1 MVKNI
6 ISIVQARCNSKRLSR
21 KVLRLIA
28 GKPLIQHIFERIS
41 YCSYDINNI
50 LATTVS
56 KKDDALIRWAK
67 KNNIKFFRGSE
78 DDVLTRFF
86 EAAKFFKAD
95 IIVRITA
102 DDPFKEP
109 ALIDR
114 GLTILINKKLD
125 FVSNN
130 NPPTFPEGLDTEVFT
145 FKALSRANSMAKKK
159 FDREHVT
166 QFFYKNPKIFKQFN
180 FTHKKSLH
188 LHRWTID
195 TFDDLKMVRFIY
207 KKLYKKGNLFLMKDI
222 LELINAHPSIN
233 KINTNVKR
241 SFMYKKR

>member
-21 KVLRLIA
+21 KVLRLIS
-28 GKPLIQHIFERIS
+28 GKPLIHHIFERINH
-41 YCSYDINNI
+41 CSHKINNI
-50 LATTVS
+50 LATTSS

-67 KNNIKFFRGSE
+67 KNSIKFFRGNE
-78 DDVLTRFF
+78 NDVLNRFF
-86 EAAKFFKAD
+86 ETAKFFKAD

-114 GLTILINKKLD
+114 ALKILINKKLD

-130 NPPTFPEGLDTEVFT
+130 NPPSFPEGLDTEVFT
-145 FKALSRANSMAKKK
+145 FKALSRAHAIAKKK

-180 FTHKKSLH
+180 FKHYNSLH
-188 LHRWTID
+188 HLRWTID
-195 TFDDLKMVRFIY
+195 TLDDLKMVRFIY

-222 LELINAHPSIN
+222 LELSNSFPSIN

-241 SFMYKKR
+241 SFMYKKI